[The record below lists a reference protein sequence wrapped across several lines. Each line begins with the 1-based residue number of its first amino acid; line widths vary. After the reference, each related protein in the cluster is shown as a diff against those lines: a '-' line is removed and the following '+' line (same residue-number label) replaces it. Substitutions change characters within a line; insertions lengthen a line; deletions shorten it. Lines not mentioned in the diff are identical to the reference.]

1 MRRLLWSAIALAAA
15 YQPTPKERVYAE
27 MRRQVGEFPAANH
40 TSEAMVR
47 SSA

>member
-1 MRRLLWSAIALAAA
+1 MRRLLWSAIALTAA

-40 TSEAMVR
+40 TSEAMVAV
-47 SSA
+47 SA

>member
-1 MRRLLWSAIALAAA
+1 MKLLLCVNALAAA

-47 SSA
+47 ISA